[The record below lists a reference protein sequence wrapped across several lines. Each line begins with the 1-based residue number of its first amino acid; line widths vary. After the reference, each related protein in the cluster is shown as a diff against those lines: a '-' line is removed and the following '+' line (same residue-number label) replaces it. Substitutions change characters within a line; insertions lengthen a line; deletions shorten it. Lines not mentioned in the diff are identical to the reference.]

1 MAVVQ
6 ISKIQLRRGQ
16 KNSQSGIPQ
25 LSSAEMAWAIDTQ
38 ELFIGNGSVAEGA
51 PYVGNT
57 KILTEHDNILELISG
72 YRFGNDELSILNSV
86 ERTLQSKLDE
96 YVSIADYGAV
106 GDGSTDCSDQFER
119 AFTELFRNIDDR
131 FKKVLIVPNGTY
143 LFSRDIEIP
152 SNAKI
157 QGESKDGTILLI
169 ENNNIQ
175 LITSSGSSLVDFNN
189 NNRPQNIHIENITIE
204 RIAGE
209 VVLSG
214 LRSGTF
220 TNVSFKGQHFLG
232 KEISS
237 LSVERPAIFWQNN
250 FAGTI
255 VTDLHFNNC
264 SFNKNSI
271 SIKCLQ
277 SITDKS
283 EIFFNNCYFET
294 GNTGVYIEGTTSQD
308 TAWKLTNCR
317 FEEIEA
323 SAFRSTQGRNTLIE
337 SSKFINCGNGT
348 GDSENPVTNVIFFG
362 ENKGNLVI
370 DCSFNRQQAAGI
382 VGSSSILAVSEVFNS
397 SFVNI
402 IDRVYS
408 PVFGSDSFRPLAVLS
423 SFNKFI
429 YIRYILSIG
438 DFNRT
443 GKLTLVVDN
452 NLSYVGISDD
462 FIYSDDTINSVGGNI
477 MLNFQFTAE
486 LRNNGDIVRLN
497 TEDSSA
503 SLETVV
509 LSYRNPLIP
518 SGDELGEISFDVSYG
533 S

>member
-271 SIKCLQ
+271 
-277 SITDKS
+277 
-283 EIFFNNCYFET
+283 
-294 GNTGVYIEGTTSQD
+294 
-308 TAWKLTNCR
+308 
-317 FEEIEA
+317 
-323 SAFRSTQGRNTLIE
+323 
-337 SSKFINCGNGT
+337 
-348 GDSENPVTNVIFFG
+348 
-362 ENKGNLVI
+362 
-370 DCSFNRQQAAGI
+370 
-382 VGSSSILAVSEVFNS
+382 
-397 SFVNI
+397 
-402 IDRVYS
+402 
-408 PVFGSDSFRPLAVLS
+408 
-423 SFNKFI
+423 
-429 YIRYILSIG
+429 
-438 DFNRT
+438 
-443 GKLTLVVDN
+443 
-452 NLSYVGISDD
+452 
-462 FIYSDDTINSVGGNI
+462 
-477 MLNFQFTAE
+477 
-486 LRNNGDIVRLN
+486 
-497 TEDSSA
+497 
-503 SLETVV
+503 
-509 LSYRNPLIP
+509 
-518 SGDELGEISFDVSYG
+518 
-533 S
+533 